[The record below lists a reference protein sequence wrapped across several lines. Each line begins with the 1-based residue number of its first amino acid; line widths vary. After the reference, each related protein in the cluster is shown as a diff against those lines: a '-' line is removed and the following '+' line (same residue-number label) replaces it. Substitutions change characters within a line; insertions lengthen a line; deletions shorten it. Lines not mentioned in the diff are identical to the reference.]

1 MGLLLLS
8 QLKAQNPS
16 HVPCIGQQHGQ
27 CHNDLADVDSS
38 IAAKPRDP
46 AHQWKIFV
54 FYYIVYLTVV
64 EAKTTFGG
72 CLSFSCL
79 L

>member
-16 HVPCIGQQHGQ
+16 RVPCIGQQHGQ

-46 AHQWKIFV
+46 HPL
-54 FYYIVYLTVV
+54 LT
-64 EAKTTFGG
+64 
-72 CLSFSCL
+72 SSS
-79 L
+79 